1 MDNARHAAPRIRGIN
16 TSQRRWA
23 LLAFGMTALLCIVVA
38 VPVLRTLAAA
48 GTQTGRSTT
57 AAKPPAPTHT
67 VSAPTP
73 AATAIPPEAMANA
86 AGAVNTPGAANTPG
100 AGNAQSAGS
109 AAEVAYV
116 NSLIAHM
123 SLQEEVG
130 QMIQVSF
137 WGEKRLQPWMLD
149 EIARDHVGSVI
160 LYGAN
165 IQSVPQTQAWVRA
178 MQARATI
185 PLSIATDLEGGAVN
199 RISAI
204 APSLPSAG
212 AMQSRN
218 SPAYARQVGKHEG
231 DLLSSMGITMN
242 FAPVVDVQNVPNGVG
257 ILSGRTFGTTPGQV
271 TSLAGAYLDGL
282 QANHH
287 VVGSLKHFPG
297 LGTVPV
303 DPHVSLYT
311 VRRSLPDLWKIDW
324 APYTSLMASGKVDMV
339 MSTHVIVAAVD
350 PARPATLSRAV
361 ITGVL
366 RQQMHF
372 NGVVETDAIYMLQSH
387 YPLDQVILQSAQ
399 AGNDIISAAYTPAVA
414 DMALRVLVNAVQNG
428 TLSKT
433 QVDDS
438 VRRILLLKLH
448 YGLLKLPAR

>member
-1 MDNARHAAPRIRGIN
+1 MGNARHAVPRVENDAGR
-16 TSQRRWA
+16 SHRRWK
-23 LLAFGMTALLCIVVA
+23 LLAYGITALLCIVVT
-38 VPVLRTLAAA
+38 VPVLRMLADSD
-48 GTQTGRSTT
+48 TQTGRSTAGGVSTHT
-57 AAKPPAPTHT
+57 ALAPTS
-67 VSAPTP
+67 V
-73 AATAIPPEAMANA
+73 ATASSP
-86 AGAVNTPGAANTPG
+86 TTG
-100 AGNAQSAGS
+100 AGMLNAQN
-109 AAEVAYV
+109 AAEVASI
-116 NSLIAHM
+116 NTLISHM
-123 SLQEEVG
+123 SLQEEIG

-137 WGEKRLQPWMLD
+137 WGEKRMQPWMLD
-149 EIARDHVGSVI
+149 EIARDHIGSVI

-185 PLSIATDLEGGAVN
+185 PLFMATDLEGGAVN

-212 AMQSRN
+212 AMRSRN
-218 SPAYARQVGKHEG
+218 SPDYARQVGKHEG
-231 DLLSSMGITMN
+231 DLLSSMGITMD
-242 FAPVVDVQNVPNGVG
+242 FAPVVDVQNVPDGAG
-257 ILSGRTFGTTPGQV
+257 ILAGRTFGTTPGQV

-282 QANHH
+282 QTDHR

-297 LGTVPV
+297 LGAVPV
-303 DPHVSLYT
+303 DPHHTVYT
-311 VRRSLPDLWKIDW
+311 VHRSLADLWKIDW

-361 ITGVL
+361 ITGIL

-372 NGVVETDAIYMLQSH
+372 DGVIETDAIYMLESH

-414 DMALRVLVNAVQNG
+414 DLALRVLVNAVRNG
-428 TLSKT
+428 TLSKA

>member
-1 MDNARHAAPRIRGIN
+1 MDNARHTVPRVESDAGR
-16 TSQRRWA
+16 SPRRWT
-23 LLAFGMTALLCIVVA
+23 LIVYGITALLCIVVA
-38 VPVLRTLAAA
+38 VPVLRMLAASDA
-48 GTQTGRSTT
+48 QTGRSTAGGVSTHT
-57 AAKPPAPTHT
+57 ALAPTS
-67 VSAPTP
+67 V
-73 AATAIPPEAMANA
+73 ATASSPT
-86 AGAVNTPGAANTPG
+86 AGTGML
-100 AGNAQSAGS
+100 NAQN
-109 AAEVAYV
+109 AAEVAYI
-116 NSLIAHM
+116 NTLISHM
-123 SLQEEVG
+123 SPQEEVG

-137 WGEKRLQPWMLD
+137 WGEKRMQPWMLD
-149 EIARDHVGSVI
+149 EIARDHIGSVI

-165 IQSVPQTQAWVRA
+165 IQSVPQTQTWVRA
-178 MQARATI
+178 MQARAAI
-185 PLSIATDLEGGAVN
+185 PLFMATDLEGGAVN

-212 AMQSRN
+212 AMRSRN
-218 SPAYARQVGKHEG
+218 SPDYARQVGKHEG
-231 DLLSSMGITMN
+231 DLLSSMGITMD
-242 FAPVVDVQNVPNGVG
+242 FAPVVDVQNVPDGAG
-257 ILSGRTFGTTPGQV
+257 ILAGRTFGTTPGQV

-282 QANHH
+282 QTDHR

-297 LGTVPV
+297 LGAVPV
-303 DPHVSLYT
+303 DPHHTVYT
-311 VRRSLPDLWKIDW
+311 VHRSLADLWKIDW

-361 ITGVL
+361 ITGIL

-372 NGVVETDAIYMLQSH
+372 DGVIETDAIYMLESH

-414 DMALRVLVNAVQNG
+414 DLALRILVNAVRNG